1 MPAPPFWVGNDA
13 SKTAATKAARQ
24 QAMAQQPVYQPS
36 EAELEILQVIWE
48 IEPASVRAI
57 HERILEGGKN
67 VGYTTVLKQI
77 QRLTEKGAL
86 EKSIV
91 EGTHLFKAT
100 AREKDV
106 KTNLASK
113 ILHGAFGGSAVQML
127 MHALG
132 NQKASTQELEALKNW
147 LDQQNSTK

>member
-1 MPAPPFWVGNDA
+1 ME
-13 SKTAATKAARQ
+13 K
-24 QAMAQQPVYQPS
+24 QPTYQPS

-57 HERILEGGKN
+57 HERIAASGKN

-86 EKSIV
+86 EKEV
-91 EGTHLFKAT
+91 VDGTHLYRAAAKEA
-100 AREKDV
+100 EV
-106 KTNLASK
+106 KGNLAGK
-113 ILHGAFGGSAVQML
+113 VLQNAFGGSAVQMM

-132 NQKASTQELEALKNW
+132 NQKASADELQELKNW
-147 LDQQNSTK
+147 LDTQISKK

>member
-1 MPAPPFWVGNDA
+1 MTE
-13 SKTAATKAARQ
+13 KT
-24 QAMAQQPVYQPS
+24 PYQPS

-57 HERILEGGKN
+57 HERIAAAGKN

-86 EKSIV
+86 IKDVV
-91 EGTHLFKAT
+91 EGTHLYRAAAK
-100 AREKDV
+100 ESEV
-106 KTNLASK
+106 KSSLAGK
-113 ILHGAFGGSAVQML
+113 VLQNAFGGSAVQMM

-132 NQKASTQELEALKNW
+132 NQKASAEELQELKNW
-147 LDQQNSTK
+147 LDNQISNK

>member
-1 MPAPPFWVGNDA
+1 
-13 SKTAATKAARQ
+13 
-24 QAMAQQPVYQPS
+24 MAKQPTYQPS

-57 HERILEGGKN
+57 HERIAAAGKT

-86 EKSIV
+86 QKEV
-91 EGTHLFKAT
+91 LEGTHLYRAT
-100 AREKDV
+100 AKEADV
-106 KTNLASK
+106 KSNLAGK
-113 ILHGAFGGSAVQML
+113 VLQNAFGGSAVQMM

-132 NQKASTQELEALKNW
+132 NQKASPEELQELKNW
-147 LDQQNSTK
+147 LDAQISKK

>member
-1 MPAPPFWVGNDA
+1 M
-13 SKTAATKAARQ
+13 TKETT
-24 QAMAQQPVYQPS
+24 YQPS

-57 HERILEGGKN
+57 HERIAAAGKT

-86 EKSIV
+86 LKEV
-91 EGTHLFKAT
+91 VDGTHLFRA
-100 AREKDV
+100 AVRESEV
-106 KTNLASK
+106 KSSLAGK
-113 ILHGAFGGSAVQML
+113 VLRNAFGGSAVQMM

-132 NQKASTQELEALKNW
+132 NEKASETELQELKKW
-147 LDQQNSTK
+147 LDAQISKK

>member
-1 MPAPPFWVGNDA
+1 
-13 SKTAATKAARQ
+13 
-24 QAMAQQPVYQPS
+24 MANQETYQPS

-57 HERILEGGKN
+57 HDRITEAGKN

-86 EKSIV
+86 EKEIQD
-91 EGTHLFKAT
+91 GTHLYKAV
-100 AREKDV
+100 APESEV
-106 KTNLASK
+106 KGNLAGK
-113 ILHGAFGGSAVQML
+113 VLRNAFGGSALQMM

-132 NQKASTQELEALKNW
+132 NEKTSEEELLKLKEW
-147 LDQQNSTK
+147 LDQQIPSLKK